1 MKIPKEIKYAIKK
14 IEDNGYQAY
23 IVGGCVRD
31 LLLGEDPKDWDVAT
45 NAPPQKIAV
54 IFPKN
59 YIDNKFG
66 TVKVITGSKRKELKI
81 IEITTFRTEEKYTD
95 KRHPDKVCWAKSIE
109 EDLSRRDFTINAIA
123 IKLVYSFLAS
133 ISVPGKKKIK
143 KRANSQE
150 IKKENIEIIDP
161 FGGVKDVKEQTIRA
175 VGDPDK
181 RFQEDALRLMR
192 AIRFAASFNFKIEKK
207 TKIAIKKNAH
217 LLKIISQERIRD
229 ELIKII
235 MSKNPAIGIELLRE
249 SGLLKYIIPEL
260 LEGYGVGQNKHHIYD
275 VYGHSIKS
283 LEFAAAKGFE
293 FPVRLAV
300 LLHDIGKPQTKNGDG
315 PDSTFY
321 NHEIIGAKMVAKI
334 LKRLKFPRKKAEKIV
349 KLVRHHLFYYNVGEV
364 GESSIRRLIRK
375 VGAENVKD
383 LVLVRMADRIG
394 SGCPK
399 ALPYKLR
406 HFLYVAEKVAQD
418 PIDVSRLKING
429 NEIMSI
435 LNIKPGVIIGKILN
449 ILLAEIL
456 DNPAGNNK
464 KNLINRVKNL
474 GSLPVQELE
483 KIFELSKNKTDD
495 IIEKRDEMTK
505 KKYWVM

>member
-1 MKIPKEIKYAIKK
+1 MKIPKEIKSAIRK
-14 IEDNGYQAY
+14 IEDNGFDAY

-31 LLLGEDPKDWDVAT
+31 LLLGETPKDWDIAT
-45 NAPPQKIAV
+45 NAEPEKISA

-66 TVKVITGSKRKELKI
+66 TVKIMTGSKKKGLEI

-95 KRHPDKVCWAKSIE
+95 KRHPDKVCWAKTIK

-123 IKLVYSFLAS
+123 IKLIYSAPD
-133 ISVPGKKKIK
+133 SVRSSAGRKTT
-143 KRANSQE
+143 
-150 IKKENIEIIDP
+150 KKESCGRIESGNIEMIDP
-161 FGGVKDVKEQTIRA
+161 FGGIKDAEEKTVRA

-192 AIRFAASFNFKIEKK
+192 AVRFAASFDFKIERK
-207 TKIAIKKNAH
+207 TKIAIEKNAH
-217 LLKIISQERIRD
+217 LLKFISQERIRD

-235 MSKNPAIGIELLRE
+235 MSKKPVIGIELLRE
-249 SGLLKYIIPEL
+249 SGLLKYVIPEL
-260 LEGYGVGQNKHHIYD
+260 LEGCGVGQNKHHIYD
-275 VYGHSIKS
+275 VYRHSIKS
-283 LEFAAAKGFE
+283 LEFAAAQNFE
-293 FPVRLAV
+293 LPIRLAI
-300 LLHDIGKPQTKNGDG
+300 LLHDIGKPRTKNGEG

-321 NHEIIGAKMVAKI
+321 NHEIIGAKMAIKI
-334 LKRLKFPRKKAEKIV
+334 LERLKFPRKQAERIV

-375 VGAENVKD
+375 TGAENIKD
-383 LVLVRMADRIG
+383 LVSVRMADRIG

-406 HFLYVAEKVAQD
+406 HFLYLAEKVAQD
-418 PIDVSRLKING
+418 PINVSMLKIGG

-435 LNIKPGVIIGKILN
+435 LNIKPGPIIGKILN
-449 ILLAEIL
+449 ILLAEVL

-464 KNLINRVKNL
+464 KNMIKRVKEL
-474 GSLPVQELE
+474 GSFSFQELDR
-483 KIFELSKNKTDD
+483 IFELSKNKTGD

>member
-1 MKIPKEIKYAIKK
+1 MKIPKEIKSVIKK
-14 IEDNGYQAY
+14 IEDNGCQAY

-31 LLLGEDPKDWDVAT
+31 LLLGENPKDWDIAT
-45 NAPPQKIAV
+45 NAQPQKIAA

-66 TVKVITGSKRKELKI
+66 TVKVMTGSKKKELGI

-95 KRHPDKVCWAKSIE
+95 KRHPDNVCWAKTIK

-123 IKLVYSFLAS
+123 IKLVYPAVALVRSS
-133 ISVPGKKKIK
+133 GVKKT
-143 KRANSQE
+143 A
-150 IKKENIEIIDP
+150 KKEGGERIKNGNIEIIDP
-161 FGGVKDVKEQTIRA
+161 FEGIKDLKEKTIKA
-175 VGDPDK
+175 VGDPDT

-192 AIRFAASFNFKIEKK
+192 AIRFATSFDFKIEKK
-207 TKIAIKKNAH
+207 TKAAIEKNAH
-217 LLKIISQERIRD
+217 LLKFISQERIRD

-235 MSKNPAIGIELLRE
+235 MSKNPAKGIELLRG
-249 SGLLKYIIPEL
+249 SGLLKYVIPEL

-275 VYGHSIKS
+275 VYGHSIRS
-283 LEFAAAKGFE
+283 LEFAADKGFG
-293 FPVRLAV
+293 FPIRFAV
-300 LLHDIGKPQTKNGDG
+300 LLHDIGKPSTKSGEG

-321 NHEIIGAKMVAKI
+321 NHEIIGARMVIKI
-334 LKRLKFPRKKAEKIV
+334 LERLKFSRKQAEKIF

-375 VGAENVKD
+375 AGAENIKD
-383 LVLVRMADRIG
+383 LVSVRMADRIG

-418 PIDVSRLKING
+418 PIDVSMLKING

-449 ILLAEIL
+449 ILLAETL
-456 DNPAGNNK
+456 DNPDGNNK
-464 KNLINRVKNL
+464 KNLINRIKEL
-474 GSLPVQELE
+474 GSLPPQKLD
-483 KIFELSKNKTDD
+483 KIFELSKNKTGH